1 MQNNLQNNESK
12 IKVIDSRFISSA
24 SNIQNAPFELHT
36 EIAILGRSN
45 VGKSTLI
52 NLLLDSKNLAK
63 SSSTPGKTRLINFFT
78 SSWMKDNIKYDLR
91 FIDFPGFGFAKVS
104 KELKKQWDRNLS
116 IFIRN
121 RSSIKLFLHLIDSR
135 HINLDLDSNIR
146 DFLISLN
153 RKDAFILE
161 VFTKADKINRNDY
174 FKLKHLGAQLV
185 SYKNRDSID
194 ILRNR
199 ILNGIFSQ

>member
-12 IKVIDSRFISSA
+12 IKVLDSRFITSA
-24 SNIQNAPFELHT
+24 SNIQNSPFELHT

-63 SSSTPGKTRLINFFT
+63 SSSTPGKTKLINFFS
-78 SSWMKDNIKYDLR
+78 SSWIKDNFKYDLR
-91 FIDFPGFGFAKVS
+91 FIDFPGFGWAKVS
-104 KELKKQWDRNLS
+104 KAIRSNWDKDLS

-121 RSSIKLFLHLIDSR
+121 RSSIKLFIHLIDSR
-135 HINLDLDSNIR
+135 HSNLILDSNIR
-146 DFLISLN
+146 DFLINLN

-174 FKLKHLGAQLV
+174 YKLKHLGATLV
-185 SYKNRDSID
+185 SHKNQSSIHM
-194 ILRNR
+194 LRIR
-199 ILNGIFSQ
+199 ILNEIFRK

>member
-1 MQNNLQNNESK
+1 MQKNLENTQSK

-63 SSSTPGKTRLINFFT
+63 SSSTPGKTKLINFFS
-78 SSWMKDNIKYDLR
+78 SSWIKDNFKYDLR

-104 KELKKQWDRNLS
+104 KAIRSNWDKDLN

-121 RSSIKLFLHLIDSR
+121 RSSIKLFIHLIDSR
-135 HINLDLDSNIR
+135 HSNLILDSNIR
-146 DFLISLN
+146 DFLINLN

-174 FKLKHLGAQLV
+174 YKLKHLGAQLV

-194 ILRNR
+194 ILRSR
-199 ILNGIFSQ
+199 IFDGIFR